1 MAEEHVLI
9 DDILRSEKERML
21 YLKKYYPFFVLH
33 ETTLSQYKEGR
44 FQNLDMGYITMAL
57 LRFLIQENQMSQ
69 RRVTYPEIEKFLI
82 SVLRRD
88 FAEMIP
94 REEESGL
101 IHYLFDKIRND
112 GRPFIFPFYDPET
125 HMRQEG
131 YVRLVESTVQD
142 GEVTYGI
149 TADGIEFYLSTKE
162 VRDESTIT
170 TEQLLLEK
178 MIRTE
183 NFRGGIDVVRRIN
196 LEVARLRKERE
207 ETVRLLQSDL
217 KAGVRACEAYMAE
230 ISKWFDL
237 ERESFRKNKVLVDKA
252 VARIAADPG
261 IIAGQADAG
270 STGSDGKN
278 AGSWGKD
285 AVNAGSDGNRK
296 DSAGAYSGG
305 KRKDTA
311 GTYSGRGKRNSLQ
324 DISVLETELK
334 KTIES
339 HRLLMEEAAG
349 LSRMADEMVE
359 RGKARQLRPAFDFQ
373 TALRLMQEKD
383 EPDQMG
389 RILAPFFLPR
399 RRKSLSIFSIDKLV
413 NEAREEEDLTEKREK
428 EAPDLGFEYEDE
440 ALSRMIGQNF
450 VMLFRE
456 LLDRLERWNT
466 VTLPEFNAILEI
478 KFGKEIYRNRD
489 YYAFLVHLAKKDRYS
504 MKECFEEPETFL
516 ELYVRNTFS
525 EEEKQRYR
533 DMVLT
538 LQYGDED
545 VELTGD
551 AGEPLG
557 TVRAMTF
564 SLSS

>member
-1 MAEEHVLI
+1 MAKEHVLI

-33 ETTLSQYKEGR
+33 ETTLSQYKDGR
-44 FQNLDMGYITMAL
+44 FQTLDMGYITMAL
-57 LRFLIQENQMSQ
+57 LRYLIQENQMSQ
-69 RRVTYPEIEKFLI
+69 RRVTYPEIERFLI
-82 SVLRRD
+82 GVLRRD
-88 FAEMIP
+88 FADRIP
-94 REEESGL
+94 PEEESGL
-101 IHYLFDKIRND
+101 VHYLFDKIRND

-125 HMRQEG
+125 HTRQQG
-131 YVRLVESTVQD
+131 YVRLVDSTVQE

-162 VRDESTIT
+162 VRDETTIT

-207 ETVRLLQSDL
+207 ETVRLLQADL
-217 KAGVRACEAYMAE
+217 PAGVRACAAYMAE

-252 VARIAADPG
+252 VARMSSGSQGPA
-261 IIAGQADAG
+261 AG
-270 STGSDGKN
+270 SGGKN
-278 AGSWGKD
+278 AF
-285 AVNAGSDGNRK
+285 R
-296 DSAGAYSGG
+296 
-305 KRKDTA
+305 
-311 GTYSGRGKRNSLQ
+311 

-339 HRLLMEEAAG
+339 HRLLMEEAAE

-516 ELYVRNTFS
+516 ELYVRNTFT
-525 EEEKQRYR
+525 EEEKQRFK